1 MLHWF
6 RSLGSRDTEPWDLW
20 SVVGNVWA
28 AMATPPMVPSFD
40 ELTADQYAQ
49 LLGQLQ
55 HLQAQVHA
63 PPSTSPYVLKPPKP
77 DPFKGGRKVASWLFS
92 IEQYFA
98 VMGVT
103 SDEARITYI
112 ATLLRDAAADWW
124 RGLHIAAQAGRKT
137 VPSTWDEFKS
147 AITAHFQPIHEE
159 DFARQLIRTL
169 KQHRSIRDYV
179 VRFQEV
185 SLQIPTMDERSRV
198 DAFTAGLKQ
207 DVRRWVKLQAPP
219 TLERAMEIAEQ
230 YQTMMMQDMAATR
243 AHTDRSRFGPT
254 GGGRDNG
261 PVPMDVDA
269 RANNLRGKHK
279 PRKRTSKEDKRVPSC
294 WHCNQPGHVRRECPH
309 LKGSTTKVYKVS
321 ARPETDGSS
330 SESEN
335 I

>member
-1 MLHWF
+1 M
-6 RSLGSRDTEPWDLW
+6 D
-20 SVVGNVWA
+20 
-28 AMATPPMVPSFD
+28 AMATPPMVPSFE
-40 ELTADQYAQ
+40 ELTAEHYAQ

-55 HLQAQVHA
+55 HLQAQAQV
-63 PPSTSPYVLKPPKP
+63 PPSAAPMPLLKPPKP
-77 DPFKGGRKVASWLFS
+77 EPFKGGRKIASWLFS

-137 VPSTWDEFKS
+137 VPSTWGEFKS

-169 KQHRSIRDYV
+169 KQHRSVRDYV

-230 YQTMMMQDMAATR
+230 YQTMMMQDMAAMRT
-243 AHTDRSRFGPT
+243 HVDRSRFGPP

-261 PVPMDVDA
+261 PMPMDVDG
-269 RANNLRGKHK
+269 RTNNLRAGKHK
-279 PRKRTSKEDKRVPSC
+279 PKRTSKGKLGRKEDKKVPTC

-309 LKGSTTKVYKVS
+309 LKVSTTKVFKAS
-321 ARPETDGSS
+321 AKPENDASL